1 LIREEF
7 GFWSIKLP
15 RNPLTDELPI
25 KHNTKIKLN
34 LTLANGRCEDR
45 NPVWCKLLYQNPDSK
60 LYDGV
65 FWHPA
70 SEYQFKF
77 KQPSQPKSLKVY
89 EAHVGMSSNDPK
101 VASYRYFADEVLPRI
116 KETGYTAVQL
126 MAIMEHAY
134 YGSFGYHVTNFF
146 AISSRFG
153 TPDDL
158 KYLID
163 KAHGMGLF
171 VILDLI
177 HSHASSNVLD
187 GINNFDGTDY
197 LYFHGGERG
206 YHKIWDS
213 RLFNFKNWETLRLL
227 LSNLNWFL
235 TEYKFDGFRFDGITS
250 MLYLNHG
257 INFSFTGSYN
267 EYFGENFDMD
277 AGIYLMLA
285 NKLIRMI
292 NPNAVTV
299 AEDVSGMVNK
309 NNLIFELNN

>member
-1 LIREEF
+1 
-7 GFWSIKLP
+7 
-15 RNPLTDELPI
+15 
-25 KHNTKIKLN
+25 
-34 LTLANGRCEDR
+34 
-45 NPVWCKLLYQNPDSK
+45 
-60 LYDGV
+60 
-65 FWHPA
+65 
-70 SEYQFKF
+70 
-77 KQPSQPKSLKVY
+77 
-89 EAHVGMSSNDPK
+89 MSSIDPK

-116 KETGYTAVQL
+116 KETGYTAIQL

-146 AISSRFG
+146 AISSRSG

-158 KYLID
+158 KYLVD
-163 KAHGMGLF
+163 KAHSMGLF
-171 VILDLI
+171 VLLDLI

-206 YHKIWDS
+206 YHKLWDS

-227 LSNLNWFL
+227 FSNLNWFL

-257 INFSFTGSYN
+257 INYSFSGRYN
-267 EYFGENFDMD
+267 EYFGGNLDMD
-277 AGIYLMLA
+277 ACVYLMLA

-292 NPNAVTV
+292 NPNAVTI
-299 AEDVSGMVNK
+299 AEDVSGMVKIKK
-309 NNLIFELNN
+309 NICDSN